1 MRIRRAV
8 ASDFPTAASI
18 SVAAFAKD
26 ELYQYRYPYAGQQQ
40 SSFREFFLRRLK
52 LRNVLPGYII
62 WVAIANE
69 SQDLKDGVPDQAL
82 GSETG
87 RTSEDPGETVIGYAV
102 WCRHGQSAEARS
114 WQTQSWVDC
123 KTEPGA
129 GIAQSLSSLTWQVLR
144 ARMHALEDAGH
155 LC

>member
-18 SVAAFAKD
+18 SVAAFAQD

-40 SSFREFFLRRLK
+40 SSFRDFFLRRLK

-62 WVAIANE
+62 WVAVTKE
-69 SQDLKDGVPDQAL
+69 SQYLKDGAPDQAL

-87 RTSEDPGETVIGYAV
+87 RTSEDPGETIIGYAV
-102 WCRHGQSAEARS
+102 WCRHGRSAEAGS
-114 WQTQSWVDC
+114 WQTQSWVDS
-123 KTEPGA
+123 KQIRFA
-129 GIAQSLSSLTWQVLR
+129 IR
-144 ARMHALEDAGH
+144 DA
-155 LC
+155 